1 LIKKIK
7 WEEKK
12 WVNHLKETKNERKRC
27 IERER
32 KGERERER
40 EREREDKAEWLRT
53 YTLWGIC
60 L

>member
-1 LIKKIK
+1 MLIKKIK

-40 EREREDKAEWLRT
+40 ERER
-53 YTLWGIC
+53 GQS
-60 L
+60 